1 MVMRR
6 STAGGD
12 PASTLNR
19 KIVTLRQGMV
29 NGVRDKLPNGSEYY
43 YFKGIPYARPPVGE
57 LRFEAPV
64 PLDKFP
70 ASVLDCSQE
79 RSNCL
84 GMNLL
89 TRKISGREDGL
100 YLNVYTPVL
109 PTRGQTAPK
118 LPVMVFVHGG
128 GMIGGSGDSLLY
140 NPNYMVEEGVVFVT
154 MNYRVGVLG
163 LLCLP
168 DAGIYGNGDLK
179 DQLMALQWVNE
190 NIDKFGGDPANV
202 TLFGSSSGGS
212 CVGLHCMSETS
223 KKYFHKAILQCGH
236 HMCDFTYGTEM
247 VRKARD
253 LAKLFGYTGTCD
265 KEALQVLKNVSAEQ
279 LVEKQFAVLSPRE
292 LKLEE
297 IYHIPFAHVIERQGS
312 KGAVLTKNPM
322 ELIRSP
328 GTFIMPVIIGTN
340 DAEGSL
346 ELKNML
352 RHLEDYDAEVER
364 LIPRSVKVDILGP
377 EAKQVGEEIK
387 QSFFDGKALTQTD
400 IQDISLYVSE
410 KNSITS
416 YILSYFGSMIQQ
428 NPKIYQFFFAFDGA
442 LNNGKIIAKLPHL
455 KGAGHM
461 DELFYMFSSSTIA
474 EVPESDKAYQ
484 MRKTMVRMWTNFA
497 KYSEPT
503 PASDSSLQFRWDPIP
518 VLDPSEAHAFKLEYL
533 KIDQVPQMSAP
544 NPERLSLWL
553 RLHEKYNGHITN
565 LPYPIDDM
573 NVPEAT
579 LE

>member
-109 PTRGQTAPK
+109 PARGQTAPK

-168 DAGIYGNGDLK
+168 DAGIHGNGDLK
-179 DQLMALQWVNE
+179 DQVRFEEDLYRQFKSAK
-190 NIDKFGGDPANV
+190 I
-202 TLFGSSSGGS
+202 LFFCS
-212 CVGLHCMSETS
+212 
-223 KKYFHKAILQCGH
+223 
-236 HMCDFTYGTEM
+236 
-247 VRKARD
+247 
-253 LAKLFGYTGTCD
+253 
-265 KEALQVLKNVSAEQ
+265 
-279 LVEKQFAVLSPRE
+279 
-292 LKLEE
+292 
-297 IYHIPFAHVIERQGS
+297 
-312 KGAVLTKNPM
+312 
-322 ELIRSP
+322 
-328 GTFIMPVIIGTN
+328 
-340 DAEGSL
+340 
-346 ELKNML
+346 
-352 RHLEDYDAEVER
+352 
-364 LIPRSVKVDILGP
+364 
-377 EAKQVGEEIK
+377 
-387 QSFFDGKALTQTD
+387 
-400 IQDISLYVSE
+400 
-410 KNSITS
+410 
-416 YILSYFGSMIQQ
+416 
-428 NPKIYQFFFAFDGA
+428 
-442 LNNGKIIAKLPHL
+442 
-455 KGAGHM
+455 
-461 DELFYMFSSSTIA
+461 
-474 EVPESDKAYQ
+474 
-484 MRKTMVRMWTNFA
+484 
-497 KYSEPT
+497 
-503 PASDSSLQFRWDPIP
+503 
-518 VLDPSEAHAFKLEYL
+518 
-533 KIDQVPQMSAP
+533 
-544 NPERLSLWL
+544 
-553 RLHEKYNGHITN
+553 
-565 LPYPIDDM
+565 
-573 NVPEAT
+573 
-579 LE
+579 